1 MNVELQMTENELK
14 QFEKDMERFSV
25 IQNENNFKTIWSIYE
40 IKDINENSGLSADIM
55 SDGLSDVEVVLQKK
69 ELTWLELWKY
79 ADELYKLIGDRE
91 HLFIETFEVKEIN
104 GKKAL
109 EVFFGS

>member
-25 IQNENNFKTIWSIYE
+25 IQKENNFKTIWSIDE
-40 IKDINENSGLSADIM
+40 IEDINENSGLSADIM
-55 SDGLSDVEVVLQKK
+55 SDGLSDIELVLQKK

-79 ADELYKLIGDRE
+79 ADKLYKLIGDRE